1 MSATLANCDTSAII
15 QPASKRGKHACE
27 DSVWKAGARLSSAWM
42 KDGSSYNAALGT
54 RCANNACMLAYLLDI
69 FDADNPDNLE
79 IVKSMPT
86 RALLKLW
93 FASKGCAT
101 SYFCKERCP
110 VTGNKMQVLSH
121 VTENAKTNG
130 VMVATLAESSTPDG
144 WAAQINGFVKEATE
158 GKITELVS
166 AEMVAE
172 TTSVLVAAEI
182 IKRVFAGGYTF
193 DESLT
198 EENAVFH
205 NLDGSRGTCHLML
218 HEKRACSLP
227 HLKLAS
233 GDLVLIPTSEK
244 KGGPQDTAFM
254 AIFLPNAAAG
264 DANKTDADALH
275 AATDEIAA
283 HMQDIVDLVRNPM
296 HWTLVRLKLPRVD
309 AKTAT
314 PVDVTDLLAS
324 NGYGPLFMPGSIARA
339 LGEERVTTH
348 ADGTTS
354 TELVTVP
361 QAVGQ
366 AVMMTTLEMHERG
379 FEAAAAVALLC
390 YRSCG
395 AGMDPEPT
403 VIMECNRPFGLHIL
417 KLPAPPG
424 MGAETDADLT
434 PPQFLYSM
442 NVTNDSVL
450 KEAKSARER
459 FGDDDN

>member
-1 MSATLANCDTSAII
+1 MHSRCALTIIRLTSHLPPPLLSYRRGLGAFPKKEDPLAPFPSNRGSGSAPVAHEAVGRAAFVARAHKADSQSCQNCRFRRTNHQLHNMSATFANCDTSAII

-69 FDADNPDNLE
+69 FDDNNADNHE
-79 IVKSMPT
+79 IVKSMPP

-101 SYFCKERCP
+101 SYFCKEKCP
-110 VTGNKMQVLSH
+110 FTGNKLQVLPH

-130 VMVATLAESSTPDG
+130 VMVATLAESATPDG
-144 WAAQINGFVKEATE
+144 WAAQINGFVNEATE

-218 HEKRACSLP
+218 HEKRACSMP

-264 DANKTDADALH
+264 DTNKTDVDALH

-283 HMQDIVDLVRNPM
+283 HMQGIDDLVRSPM
-296 HWTLVRLKLPRVD
+296 
-309 AKTAT
+309 
-314 PVDVTDLLAS
+314 
-324 NGYGPLFMPGSIARA
+324 
-339 LGEERVTTH
+339 
-348 ADGTTS
+348 
-354 TELVTVP
+354 
-361 QAVGQ
+361 
-366 AVMMTTLEMHERG
+366 
-379 FEAAAAVALLC
+379 
-390 YRSCG
+390 
-395 AGMDPEPT
+395 
-403 VIMECNRPFGLHIL
+403 
-417 KLPAPPG
+417 
-424 MGAETDADLT
+424 
-434 PPQFLYSM
+434 
-442 NVTNDSVL
+442 
-450 KEAKSARER
+450 
-459 FGDDDN
+459 